1 MKFYKNLIFII
12 FISVFSFSII
22 AAESDNVSTDSADF
36 NTGNYEDEIFDP
48 LEPVNRAIFSFNNF
62 ADKIIL
68 EPAAKGYKKLP
79 SPIQSGIGN
88 FLNNLKLPLVV
99 VNQILQGQ
107 GKNAA
112 ESSGRFIVNSTAGLF
127 GLIDVAEK
135 IGLEQKQE
143 DFGQTL
149 AVWGVPEGPYIM
161 LPLLGP
167 STLRDTASRP
177 VSSFLSVTFHMTDTD
192 VNIALKSVDALE
204 TRERLLDVESLM
216 SGDKY
221 SFVRDAYMQ
230 SMEYEIKDGIDVKDE
245 FVDDMDDF
253 LIDQ

>member
-1 MKFYKNLIFII
+1 MRIITLIILFT
-12 FISVFSFSII
+12 SL
-22 AAESDNVSTDSADF
+22 NVHTEEV
-36 NTGNYEDEIFDP
+36 NDP
-48 LEPVNRAIFSFNNF
+48 LEDLNRKTYEFNEKLDSTILKPTAELYSKFPPKVKQGVTNFFNN
-62 ADKIIL
+62 L
-68 EPAAKGYKKLP
+68 EEIDT
-79 SPIQSGIGN
+79 S
-88 FLNNLKLPLVV
+88 
-99 VNQILQGQ
+99 VNQLLQG
-107 GKNAA
+107 KPKKSLNDLT
-112 ESSGRFIVNSTAGLF
+112 RFVINSTIGIAGLF
-127 GLIDVAEK
+127 DVASK
-135 IGLEQKQE
+135 MGLERHEE

-161 LPLLGP
+161 IPLLGP

-230 SMEYEIKDGIDVKDE
+230 SMEYEIKDGIDVEDE
-245 FVDDMDDF
+245 FVDDMEDF